1 MQTVFSTSVDVVGV
15 RFRRASTIDSD
26 GVLIKNPSLAAAK
39 AGTLTTRTS
48 NTQGTLTLGSG
59 HGVTD
64 SARLDVYW
72 TNDDGTQGRR
82 YGMVVGT
89 VSGTSVPLTSSG
101 GGDNLPAAAT
111 AVTVMV
117 PQLETFVVTAADLKA
132 LCVGCAAGATA
143 VFRESDTTLV
153 LAAEADGAT
162 GSYVWDSSSGMTN
175 PFGDNVA
182 DVYLSHADSTSA
194 QVVTVVAA
202 IN

>member
-15 RFRRASTIDSD
+15 RFRRSATVESD

-39 AGTLTTRTS
+39 SGTLTTRTS
-48 NTQGTLTLGSG
+48 DSQGTLTLGSG

-72 TNDDGTQGRR
+72 TNTDGTVGRR

-101 GGDNLPAAAT
+101 GGDNLPAAST

-117 PQLETFVVTAADLKA
+117 PQLETFAVTAADLKA
-132 LCVGCAAGATA
+132 LCVGCSAGATA
-143 VFRESDTTLV
+143 VFREADTTLV
-153 LAAEADGAT
+153 LAAEADDANS
-162 GSYVWDSSSGMTN
+162 SYTWDSSSGMTN
-175 PFGDNVA
+175 PFAENVA
-182 DVYLSHADSTSA
+182 DVYLSHADATAA